1 MRYVHSC
8 LRFTLTVG
16 HCDSGFTLGD
26 NTTAFYN
33 FGIIVD
39 PLSEA
44 AQKWSSLM
52 QVSNTIVN
60 GHLRESHVGHDVSG
74 YLRSL
79 E

>member
-1 MRYVHSC
+1 MRSPHSC
-8 LRFTLTVG
+8 LRFTLITR

-26 NTTAFYN
+26 NTTAFYH

-52 QVSNTIVN
+52 QVSITIVD
-60 GHLRESHVGHDVSG
+60 GASISR
-74 YLRSL
+74 RT
-79 E
+79 